1 MKPMSD
7 KTPRRPRGAPAVAA
21 TVAATVDLPA
31 DNGGATAT
39 LADELP
45 DTGAVGA
52 WLTLGGVE
60 NQDSVTV
67 YRQPETGAAEFLFT
81 VSAET
86 QPDSLMRRLQ
96 RDYGSGQ
103 YRFQVRQG
111 GRIVKNSLVPIAA
124 EPAPREEA
132 INLPQLLLT
141 QLQAQQN
148 MTTSVITAALGRPQ
162 AAERKTDVVGILSAA
177 APLVAPVIGGIVDLM
192 KGAKPD
198 PIDLFTKF
206 AKLRDLLAGVDFTGM
221 EPRQL
226 DVLHAPKQHDVYY
239 KLGTLLAVEY
249 ECVKDGK
256 RLSFRHP
263 FKKKAR
269 PALAVS
275 PDGQQLGILGGEF
288 QVTDHGIV
296 DDA

>member
-1 MKPMSD
+1 MSD
-7 KTPRRPRGAPAVAA
+7 KTPQRPRGAPAVAA
-21 TVAATVDLPA
+21 SVAATVDLPA

-124 EPAPREEA
+124 EPTPRDVANVATAPRDDG

-148 MTTSVITAALGRPQ
+148 MTTSVITAALGN
-162 AAERKTDVVGILSAA
+162 AN
-177 APLVAPVIGGIVDLM
+177 
-192 KGAKPD
+192 AKHHHQPD
-198 PIDLFTKF
+198 RRRCQT
-206 AKLRDLLAGVDFTGM
+206 
-221 EPRQL
+221 
-226 DVLHAPKQHDVYY
+226 
-239 KLGTLLAVEY
+239 
-249 ECVKDGK
+249 
-256 RLSFRHP
+256 
-263 FKKKAR
+263 
-269 PALAVS
+269 PA
-275 PDGQQLGILGGEF
+275 
-288 QVTDHGIV
+288 
-296 DDA
+296 